1 MQSADPARRTR
12 ARVDRLLPGITA
24 LLTDGVQQREINEA
38 AGRVLRA
45 AGERPA
51 VALLAEAGLDH
62 QVVSHRMWAPL
73 LGDGVAALTPAR
85 TTIGYVTAVRLHPV
99 PGDRTTVRKATASF
113 LTGPEILRCRA
124 RLLAQIGD
132 LPAGAA
138 DAEWTTVLELA
149 RHVWDAADSA
159 RQAAIDELA
168 GLYRAQIFAGRFLG
182 RDGVPVRLEA
192 VHQAT
197 MPVRWSDAA
206 AGRRPFP
213 EIGAAGP
220 YDADQDL
227 GQSVLHRVF
236 PAVRRIV
243 LDVDVPDE
251 RWPISEDGLDLID
264 LPMLDGRLRTGRA
277 EWLIE
282 TELAGAGAVVTVEGP
297 QREAERLLDRL
308 RGPSP
313 TVLRGPDNYL
323 VLRDG
328 GALADLRAEICKQ
341 GQAACLAA
349 RAQRT
354 EAAYEGFRQ
363 TVRRVVAALD
373 ETPLAAPPMASPQ
386 EMAVR
391 DLLGRI
397 GAELSAMTD
406 DVERGIAGPAAS
418 LADGITPYAA
428 LRQWITT
435 QVYAWPQWPALF
447 SALRHH
453 VLVPGDLPS
462 TPGPLLARFERLVH
476 DLPEACARVID
487 ATVENWLRHWSVRVA
502 PLKSEF
508 FEVIAPLRD
517 GPSDTVA
524 QLRRGVQFGWLTEA
538 RPEPAAPPDD
548 QRANGAVR
556 AAFPL
561 DPRRNLPWHQ
571 DADDAGGHGRHLMTV
586 MRVRREMVVAAQR
599 LGEER
604 LADALA
610 ARVETIRRRLRLQ
623 RQAQQQPDAHVRAL
637 LGGGPATT
645 GVAPQAAARRIEDLL
660 ERADSEEEHQ

>member
-24 LLTDGVQQREINEA
+24 LLTDGAQRQQIDEA

-73 LGDGVAALTPAR
+73 LGDGMAALTPAR
-85 TTIGYVTAVRLHPV
+85 TTIGYVTAVRLRPV
-99 PGDRTTVRKATASF
+99 AGERATVRKATAAF
-113 LTGPEILRCRA
+113 LTRPEILRCRA

-138 DAEWTTVLELA
+138 DADWTTVLQLA
-149 RHVWDAADSA
+149 RHVWDGADSA

-168 GLYRAQIFAGRFLG
+168 SLYRAQIFAERFLG
-182 RDGVPVRLEA
+182 RDAVPVRLEA

-197 MPVRWSDAA
+197 MPVRWNEAA

-213 EIGAAGP
+213 EVGAAGP

-227 GQSVLHRVF
+227 SQNVLHRVF
-236 PAVRRIV
+236 PAIRRIV

-251 RWPISEDGLDLID
+251 RWPIGEDGLDLVD
-264 LPMLDGRLRTGRA
+264 LPTLDGRLRTGRA

-282 TELAGAGAVVTVEGP
+282 SELAAAGAVVTVDGP

-308 RGPSP
+308 PGTLPV
-313 TVLRGPDNYL
+313 VLRGPDNYL

-328 GALADLRAEICKQ
+328 GALADLRGEICKQ
-341 GQAACLAA
+341 GQAACLTA

-354 EAAYEGFRQ
+354 EAAYERFRQ

-373 ETPLAAPPMASPQ
+373 ETPLAAPPMASPR

-406 DVERGIAGPAAS
+406 DVERGIAGPQAT

-428 LRQWITT
+428 LRQWITA
-435 QVYAWPQWPALF
+435 QVYAWPQWPALL
-447 SALRHH
+447 SALRNH
-453 VLVPGDLPS
+453 VLAPGARYADELPS
-462 TPGPLLARFERLVH
+462 TPKPFESRFRAVVH
-476 DLPEACARVID
+476 ELPEACARVVD
-487 ATVENWLRHWSVRVA
+487 AAVESWLRRWSVRA
-502 PLKSEF
+502 GPLKTEF

-517 GPSDTVA
+517 GPDETVS
-524 QLRRGVQFGWLTEA
+524 QLRRGVQFGWLAEV
-538 RPEPAAPPDD
+538 RPELPAAPD
-548 QRANGAVR
+548 RAAIL

-561 DPRRNLPWHQ
+561 DPDRDLPWHEG
-571 DADDAGGHGRHLMTV
+571 ADDTGGHGRHLMTI
-586 MRVRREMVVAAQR
+586 MRIRRELVVAAQR
-599 LGEER
+599 LGEEQ
-604 LADALA
+604 LAGALTG
-610 ARVETIRRRLRLQ
+610 RVEAVRRKLRLQ
-623 RQAQQQPDAHVRAL
+623 QQTQQHADAHVRAL
-637 LGGGPATT
+637 LGGGPATP

-660 ERADSEEEHQ
+660 DRADAEDER